1 MEMRRFLALVL
12 AGILVV
18 PPLYGAGEGGTEV
31 IDSGGGQ
38 FQIEVP
44 VVVPAE
50 TTRVRR
56 VVEQDEQDFVE
67 GVGAG
72 VGYLAVYLDS
82 VPGELFLDG
91 KKMLLQI
98 PSSLLPVRQGRHYLS
113 LFDVKDVY
121 VTYRDET
128 PERFWQLI
136 VPDGLLADRFSL
148 MSSFEREAVRVGT
161 RWVQVDV
168 DDTVE
173 VSLSQKE
180 VAQTYRRHAT
190 TAAITFFSVTAVIA
204 AAMFGSFALLGR
216 D

>member
-1 MEMRRFLALVL
+1 MEMKRFLALVL

-18 PPLYGAGEGGTEV
+18 PPLYGAGEGGAEV
-31 IDSGGGQ
+31 IDSGDGQ
-38 FQIEVP
+38 FRIEVP

-50 TTRVRR
+50 TTKARR
-56 VVEQDEQDFVE
+56 VLEQSEPDFVE

-72 VGYLAVYLDS
+72 VGYLAVFLDT
-82 VPGELFLDG
+82 VPSELFLDG
-91 KKMLLQI
+91 KKMLLQS
-98 PSSLLPVRQGRHYLS
+98 PSIVLPVRQGRHYLS
-113 LFDVKDVY
+113 LFDTKDVY

-136 VPDGLLADRFSL
+136 MPDGLPADRFSL

-161 RWVQVDV
+161 RWLQVDV
-168 DDTVE
+168 DDTLT
-173 VSLSQKE
+173 VSLSPKD